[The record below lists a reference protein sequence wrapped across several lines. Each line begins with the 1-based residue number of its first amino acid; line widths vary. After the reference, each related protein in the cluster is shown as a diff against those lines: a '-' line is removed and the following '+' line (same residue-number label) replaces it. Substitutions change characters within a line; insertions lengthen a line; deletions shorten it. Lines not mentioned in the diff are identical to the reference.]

1 MIRVVDEELR
11 GELRRRAEIDQEI
24 RRVLDGPEGLSP
36 EHVRRMVAIDADNA
50 AWLREVIAEHGWP
63 GRRLVGPDGAADAW
77 LLAQH
82 ADGDPALQAECLSA
96 LREAARRGDATPP
109 QVAYLTDRVRCA
121 RGEAQIYG
129 TQFWYGP
136 DGRGDLQP
144 KPIADPEHLD
154 SRRAAAGLEPF
165 AEYLDSLRRHH
176 P

>member
-1 MIRVVDEELR
+1 MIGVVDEDLR
-11 GELRRRAEIDQEI
+11 GQLRDRAQRDQEV
-24 RRVLDGPEGLSP
+24 RRVLDGPQGLSA
-36 EHVRRMVAIDADNA
+36 EHLRRLAVVDGENA
-50 AWLREVIAEHGWP
+50 AWLREVVAEHGWP
-63 GRRLVGPDGAADAW
+63 GRSLVGPDGAEHAW

-82 ADGDPALQAECLSA
+82 ADGDPTLQAECLEA
-96 LREAARRGDATPP
+96 LREAARRGEATPS

-121 RGEAQIYG
+121 RGEPQIYG

-144 KPIADPEHLD
+144 KPIAEPEHLD

-165 AEYLDSLRRHH
+165 ADYLEVIRRHH